1 MTISDST
8 IRTDVWTAVKNK
20 IVAAA
25 LGADVNGNYKD
36 KLSVKKPQIV
46 IAPINKDEAEFK
58 FGSINGKKTI
68 NIFIDVYADTSLIAD
83 TLSQGID
90 NALAQNDIDGMDL
103 IALSSDTAFVNP
115 QEIKYKLVN
124 LVYTYQRE

>member
-83 TLSQGID
+83 TLAQGID
-90 NALAQNDIDGMDL
+90 NALVQNDIDGMDL